1 VLWRSWRC
9 GFGWSRPAGAGGL
22 SGWAVRQR
30 GWHLRDLPP
39 RPSFAACIY
48 IATAS
53 PGDQMTSLRRSLVAL
68 AATDSASGRRSRA
81 TRSLRRA
88 AGPRQAVASPESCAK
103 PSGHASAPTGDC
115 GIPEQVLRAVAE
127 QPLIRPHPDLV
138 SSEPMGIDLT
148 LLSRLDV
155 VTPSLLALSTIS
167 SSGVTHRSA
176 QPRRATQTAEAPN
189 SPLTTAGRNRV

>member
-1 VLWRSWRC
+1 MAELALRC
-9 GFGWSRPAGAGGL
+9 RLEPSGRR
-22 SGWAVRQR
+22 GWA
-30 GWHLRDLPP
+30 LRLGCSPTRLARAQSAT

-53 PGDQMTSLRRSLVAL
+53 PGDEMTSLRSSPVAS

-88 AGPRQAVASPESCAK
+88 AGPRQAVASPESCAT
-103 PSGHASAPTGDC
+103 PSGHAPAPTGDC

-138 SSEPMGIDLT
+138 SSEPMGIDLDLAEQIGCSYPVVART
-148 LLSRLDV
+148 VNDLLERSH
-155 VTPSLLALSTIS
+155 TPLS
-167 SSGVTHRSA
+167 
-176 QPRRATQTAEAPN
+176 ATAPCDTN
-189 SPLTTAGRNRV
+189 C